1 MRRIKVGDI
10 FALITP
16 NTKQKR
22 FFQFIAKD
30 NSSLSSDVVRVFKA
44 AYDPDY
50 LPTIS
55 EIIEDD
61 IESYM
66 HTIIRW
72 GIKLNIW
79 EYFGNSPIIGSLDLI
94 FRSSLDIGEH
104 PGEIFVSKR
113 WEVWGLNKP
122 VQYVGKLPKKYY
134 NAAIGDVSG
143 PLRALE
149 KIEERDYVG
158 PYYPRYTLNK

>member
-10 FALITP
+10 FVLITP

-30 NSSLSSDVVRVFKA
+30 ESFMSSDVVRVFKK
-44 AYDPDY
+44 AYSPESH
-50 LPTIS
+50 PSIS
-55 EIIEDD
+55 EIMNDD
-61 IESYM
+61 VESYL

-79 EYFGNSPIIGSLDLI
+79 DYYGNNPEIGTLLLH
-94 FRSSLDIGEH
+94 FRSAQDFGEH
-104 PGEIFVSKR
+104 PGQVFVSQR
-113 WEVWGLNKP
+113 WEVWELNKP
-122 VQYVGKLPKKYY
+122 VIFVGKLPEQYY
-134 NAAIGDVSG
+134 SADIGDVSR

-158 PYYPRYTLNK
+158 PFYPRYAFNN

>member
-10 FALITP
+10 FTLITP

-22 FFQFIAKD
+22 FFQFVAKD
-30 NSSLSSDVVRVFKA
+30 ISSLSSDVVRVFKA

-72 GIKLNIW
+72 GIKLNVW
-79 EYFGNSPIIGSLDLI
+79 EYFGNSPIIGSIDLF

-113 WEVWGLNKP
+113 WEVWRLNKP

-134 NAAIGDVSG
+134 NADIGDVSG

-149 KIEERDYVG
+149 KIEERDYIG
-158 PYYPRYTLNK
+158 PYYPRYACEE